1 MNLLDHR
8 PGTSPVHRAP
18 LGGKYAVLL
27 ALTVVLVAWRQPLM
41 VGIVLAGVFGLYLLA
56 RLPGEFLA
64 PWRRGWPVLA
74 FAGVA
79 RFVSGVFGPEPLSPL
94 AALVPALVVVA
105 AVFGALAAARLLVI
119 TTPGTELLD
128 GLARFFG
135 AFRRLGVD
143 PEAAALAVNVMLR
156 SIPWV
161 GASVRAH
168 AEALAARGLRRGPVH
183 LMGPV
188 LVATVGHARATGE
201 ALAARGLP
209 AGPETAGPET
219 AGPETAGPET
229 AGARPEGP
237 GPGGPGPRPGYT
249 RGA

>member
-1 MNLLDHR
+1 MNLLEHR
-8 PGTSPVHRAP
+8 PGDSPVHRAP
-18 LGGKYAVLL
+18 LGLKYLVLL
-27 ALTVVLVAWRQPLM
+27 AVSVTLVLWREPVVVAPVLALVAGLH
-41 VGIVLAGVFGLYLLA
+41 VLAG
-56 RLPGEFLA
+56 LPRELLA
-64 PWRRGWPVLA
+64 PWRRGWPLLV
-74 FAGVA
+74 FAGLA
-79 RFVSGVFGPEPLSPL
+79 RWASGAWGPAGLPPLE
-94 AALVPALVVVA
+94 AVGPALVVVA

-161 GASVRAH
+161 GAAVRAQS
-168 AEALAARGLRRGPVH
+168 EALAARGLRRGPVR

-209 AGPETAGPET
+209 AAPET
-219 AGPETAGPET
+219 
-229 AGARPEGP
+229 GARHHP
-237 GPGGPGPRPGYT
+237 GAEAGDYT
-249 RGA
+249 RAP

>member
-8 PGTSPVHRAP
+8 PGTSPVHRTP
-18 LGGKYAVLL
+18 LGAKYAVLL
-27 ALTVVLVAWRQPLM
+27 VLTVVLVAWRQP
-41 VGIVLAGVFGLYLLA
+41 VVIGIVLAGVFGLYLLA
-56 RLPGEFLA
+56 TLPGEFLA
-64 PWRRGWPVLA
+64 PWRRGWPLLA

-79 RFVSGVFGPEPLSPL
+79 RWASGVWGPEPLAPL
-94 AALVPALVVVA
+94 DALGPALVVMA

-128 GLARFFG
+128 GLAHFFG

-161 GASVRAH
+161 GAAVRST
-168 AEALAARGLRRGPVH
+168 AEALASRGLRRGPVR

-201 ALAARGLP
+201 SRAARGLP
-209 AGPETAGPET
+209 AGPEPDDRSA
-219 AGPETAGPET
+219 A
-229 AGARPEGP
+229 
-237 GPGGPGPRPGYT
+237 PRYT
-249 RGA
+249 RAP

>member
-1 MNLLDHR
+1 MNLLDYR
-8 PGTSPVHRAP
+8 PGTSAVHRAP
-18 LGGKYAVLL
+18 LGPKYAVLL
-27 ALTVVLVAWRQPLM
+27 VMTLVLVAWRLPVVVSVAL
-41 VGIVLAGVFGLYLLA
+41 VGVFGLYLLA
-56 RLPGEFLA
+56 GLPGEFLA
-64 PWRRGWPVLA
+64 PWRRGWPLLL

-79 RFVSGVFGPEPLSPL
+79 RFASGVWGPDPLPPVD
-94 AALVPALVVVA
+94 AIGPALVVMA

-128 GLARFFG
+128 GLAHFFG
-135 AFRRLGVD
+135 AFRRIGVD

-161 GASVRAH
+161 GAAVRAH
-168 AEALAARGLRRGPVH
+168 AEALASRGLRRGPVR

-209 AGPETAGPET
+209 AGQEA
-219 AGPETAGPET
+219 
-229 AGARPEGP
+229 EGP
-237 GPGGPGPRPGYT
+237 LPSPGYT

>member
-1 MNLLDHR
+1 VNLLDHR

-18 LGGKYAVLL
+18 LGAKYAVLL
-27 ALTVVLVAWRQPLM
+27 VLTVVLVAWRQPVV
-41 VGIVLAGVFGLYLLA
+41 VGAVLVGVSGLYLLA
-56 RLPGEFLA
+56 GLLGEFLA
-64 PWRRGWPVLA
+64 PWRRGWPLLL
-74 FAGVA
+74 FAGAA
-79 RFVSGVFGPEPLSPL
+79 RWASGVWGPDPLSPVD
-94 AALVPALVVVA
+94 ALVPALVVVA

-135 AFRRLGVD
+135 LFRRLGVN

-156 SIPWV
+156 TIPWIAAAV
-161 GASVRAH
+161 HAH
-168 AEALAARGLRRGPVH
+168 AEALASRGLRRGPVR

-209 AGPETAGPET
+209 AGLEAAGPGTEDP
-219 AGPETAGPET
+219 A
-229 AGARPEGP
+229 P
-237 GPGGPGPRPGYT
+237 GPGYT

>member
-1 MNLLDHR
+1 MRLLDHR
-8 PGTSPVHRAP
+8 PGDSPVHRAP
-18 LGGKYAVLL
+18 LGTKYLVLL
-27 ALTVVLVAWRQPLM
+27 AVTAVLVAWRQPL
-41 VGIVLAGVFGLYLLA
+41 VTGPVLAVVFGAYLA
-56 RLPGEFLA
+56 AGLPREFLA
-64 PWRRGWPVLA
+64 PWRRGWPLLA

-79 RFVSGVFGPEPLSPL
+79 RFASGVWGPAALSPT
-94 AALVPALVVVA
+94 AALGPAAVVVA

-119 TTPGTELLD
+119 TTPGTDLLD

-135 AFRRLGVD
+135 LFRRLGVD

-161 GASVRAH
+161 GAAVRAQS
-168 AEALAARGLRRGPVH
+168 EALAARGLRRGPVR

-209 AGPETAGPET
+209 AAPQDRDQPLS
-219 AGPETAGPET
+219 
-229 AGARPEGP
+229 
-237 GPGGPGPRPGYT
+237 PGYT

>member
-18 LGGKYAVLL
+18 LGVKYAVLL
-27 ALTVVLVAWRQPLM
+27 VLTVVLVAWRQPVV
-41 VGIVLAGVFGLYLLA
+41 VGAVLAGVFGLYLLA

-64 PWRRGWPVLA
+64 PWRRGWPLLA

-79 RFVSGVFGPEPLSPL
+79 RFASGVFGPVPLSPL
-94 AALVPALVVVA
+94 DALGPALVVMA

-128 GLARFFG
+128 GLAHFFG
-135 AFRRLGVD
+135 AFRRFGVN

-156 SIPWV
+156 TIPWV
-161 GASVRAH
+161 GAAVRAH
-168 AEALAARGLRRGPVH
+168 AEALASRGLRRGPVR

-209 AGPETAGPET
+209 AAPEPKH
-219 AGPETAGPET
+219 
-229 AGARPEGP
+229 P
-237 GPGGPGPRPGYT
+237 GPDYT
-249 RGA
+249 RGDELQ

>member
-1 MNLLDHR
+1 VNLLDHR
-8 PGTSPVHRAP
+8 PGTSTVHRAP
-18 LGGKYAVLL
+18 LGAKYAVLL
-27 ALTVVLVAWRQPLM
+27 VLTVVLVAWRQPVV
-41 VGIVLAGVFGLYLLA
+41 VGTVLLGVFGLYLLA
-56 RLPGEFLA
+56 ALPGEFLA
-64 PWRRGWPVLA
+64 PWRRGWPLLA

-79 RFVSGVFGPEPLSPL
+79 RWASGVFGPDPLSPL
-94 AALVPALVVVA
+94 EALGPALVVVA

-128 GLARFFG
+128 GLAGFFG
-135 AFRRLGVD
+135 AFRRLGVN

-156 SIPWV
+156 TIPWV
-161 GASVRAH
+161 GAAVRAH
-168 AEALAARGLRRGPVH
+168 AEALASRGLRRGPVR

-209 AGPETAGPET
+209 AGPAEDGTETAGPE
-219 AGPETAGPET
+219 PEDPA
-229 AGARPEGP
+229 P
-237 GPGGPGPRPGYT
+237 GPGYT